1 MLDFIFFFFLIFGYK
16 IGVIDF
22 SILISGSILL
32 SLVIIKKVNLIR
44 IPKIISIFMA
54 IFSLIIIVA
63 CVSFLI
69 NNGDFIP
76 EFVLK
81 PVRVII
87 LMFIIYFYI
96 KIRKLSFINILK
108 ILLFVI
114 LVHSIVIYLQ
124 YILYYLGID
133 KTFLYHPSL
142 TWTSPFRKVGLT
154 TGFPVAGLIVVFGS
168 MLSLFLYYLS
178 RNRIYIFIFFI
189 MSLSIFIT
197 ARSAMFIY
205 ILLIPT
211 YMFILSYSYRRYS
224 LIVWYLLF
232 ILSSVLIVYF
242 YLIETIPMMQG
253 TIDKMFANII
263 NYMETGSFHDY
274 STAHLVSSDHLYF
287 PDTAKTFLI
296 GNSLGKESGFQPSDI
311 GYVRITMGIGVFG
324 IILYLIAYLVMYSL
338 SIKRANRLNYPTS
351 KILLSLIYIA
361 FFIMSLKSDYM
372 FSRVIGDSITILS
385 FAYLFSVEENNLLI
399 KKEVV

>member
-1 MLDFIFFFFLIFGYK
+1 
-16 IGVIDF
+16 
-22 SILISGSILL
+22 
-32 SLVIIKKVNLIR
+32 
-44 IPKIISIFMA
+44 
-54 IFSLIIIVA
+54 
-63 CVSFLI
+63 
-69 NNGDFIP
+69 
-76 EFVLK
+76 
-81 PVRVII
+81 
-87 LMFIIYFYI
+87 
-96 KIRKLSFINILK
+96 
-108 ILLFVI
+108 
-114 LVHSIVIYLQ
+114 
-124 YILYYLGID
+124 
-133 KTFLYHPSL
+133 
-142 TWTSPFRKVGLT
+142 
-154 TGFPVAGLIVVFGS
+154 
-168 MLSLFLYYLS
+168 
-178 RNRIYIFIFFI
+178 
-189 MSLSIFIT
+189 
-197 ARSAMFIY
+197 
-205 ILLIPT
+205 
-211 YMFILSYSYRRYS
+211 
-224 LIVWYLLF
+224 
-232 ILSSVLIVYF
+232 
-242 YLIETIPMMQG
+242 MMQG